1 MKVQFRNRSETQAI
15 YNLKVTA
22 STDTKAVQ
30 PLRNSWYFSSVAP
43 GETVAIEDGVKVAM
57 ATEDTSAVLSFGHDL
72 IEDKKTE
79 EDLQDMVQEEVRR
92 QLAEKNQ

>member
-1 MKVQFRNRSETQAI
+1 MHKIDWWKFA
-15 YNLKVTA
+15 
-22 STDTKAVQ
+22 
-30 PLRNSWYFSSVAP
+30 SVAL
-43 GETVAIEDGVKVAM
+43 M
-57 ATEDTSAVLSFGHDL
+57 AASAVLSFGHDL

>member
-1 MKVQFRNRSETQAI
+1 MHKINWWKVA
-15 YNLKVTA
+15 
-22 STDTKAVQ
+22 
-30 PLRNSWYFSSVAP
+30 SVAL
-43 GETVAIEDGVKVAM
+43 M
-57 ATEDTSAVLSFGHDL
+57 AASAVLSFGHDL

>member
-1 MKVQFRNRSETQAI
+1 MHKIDWWKVA
-15 YNLKVTA
+15 
-22 STDTKAVQ
+22 
-30 PLRNSWYFSSVAP
+30 SVAL
-43 GETVAIEDGVKVAM
+43 M
-57 ATEDTSAVLSFGHDL
+57 AASAVLSFGYDL

>member
-1 MKVQFRNRSETQAI
+1 MHKI
-15 YNLKVTA
+15 DWLKVA
-22 STDTKAVQ
+22 
-30 PLRNSWYFSSVAP
+30 SVAL
-43 GETVAIEDGVKVAM
+43 M
-57 ATEDTSAVLSFGHDL
+57 AASAVLSFGHDL

>member
-1 MKVQFRNRSETQAI
+1 MKNI
-15 YNLKVTA
+15 NWW
-22 STDTKAVQ
+22 KAA
-30 PLRNSWYFSSVAP
+30 SVAL
-43 GETVAIEDGVKVAM
+43 M
-57 ATEDTSAVLSFGHDL
+57 AASAVLSFGHDL

>member
-1 MKVQFRNRSETQAI
+1 MKNI
-15 YNLKVTA
+15 NWWKVT
-22 STDTKAVQ
+22 
-30 PLRNSWYFSSVAP
+30 SVAL
-43 GETVAIEDGVKVAM
+43 M
-57 ATEDTSAVLSFGHDL
+57 AASAVLSFGHDL